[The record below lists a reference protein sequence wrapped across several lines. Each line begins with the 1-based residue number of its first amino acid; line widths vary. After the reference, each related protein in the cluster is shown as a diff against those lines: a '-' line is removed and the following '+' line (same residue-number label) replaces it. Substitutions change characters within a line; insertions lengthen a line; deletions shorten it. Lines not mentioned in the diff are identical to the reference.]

1 MAGEASS
8 GAEKSWEG
16 QSEFS
21 SCIFCRIAN
30 NEEKNTELLPC
41 ENEDLVCF
49 KDIKPAA
56 PHHYLVVPKKH
67 VGNCKTLT
75 KDHVPLDITIFM
87 NFKERNF
94 EERRSMVRP
103 HLDYC
108 VQFWRPY
115 LVKDIIK
122 LEAVQRKVTKMD
134 GFPLAAFLFRI
145 PFASPCTGTSQPS
158 WIYVQTDL

>member
-75 KDHVPLDITIFM
+75 KDHVPL
-87 NFKERNF
+87 
-94 EERRSMVRP
+94 
-103 HLDYC
+103 
-108 VQFWRPY
+108 
-115 LVKDIIK
+115 
-122 LEAVQRKVTKMD
+122 
-134 GFPLAAFLFRI
+134 
-145 PFASPCTGTSQPS
+145 
-158 WIYVQTDL
+158 VQTMMDVGRTILEHNNVTDAEEIRFSYWGSICKYI

>member
-94 EERRSMVRP
+94 EERRSM
-103 HLDYC
+103 
-108 VQFWRPY
+108 
-115 LVKDIIK
+115 
-122 LEAVQRKVTKMD
+122 D

>member
-75 KDHVPLDITIFM
+75 KDHVPLVQTMMDVGRTILEH
-87 NFKERNF
+87 NNVTDA
-94 EERRSMVRP
+94 EEIRY
-103 HLDYC
+103 HHFHEL
-108 VQFWRPY
+108 
-115 LVKDIIK
+115 
-122 LEAVQRKVTKMD
+122 QRKKLRRKTVD
-134 GFPLAAFLFRI
+134 GEAPLGLLCSI
-145 PFASPCTGTSQPS
+145 LETVSGEGHNKT
-158 WIYVQTDL
+158 